1 MKRGYAAAQC
11 AAADQQ
17 KRVSSTEV
25 TPFFIFF
32 FAVRPLR
39 RVLFRFPV
47 FGEILKLMTSLI
59 GILLLPL
66 FALAFSSNR
75 RAIKLRT
82 VSVAFVLQAG
92 IGGVVLFT
100 ESGFAALKFLSDYV
114 STLLSYSN
122 AGIRFMFGE
131 LVDNSSLGFIFAFN
145 VLPVVIFISALIA
158 VLYHL
163 RIMPWVIRVIGGALR
178 KLLGTSHTESLSAA
192 ANVFVGQAEA
202 PLVVKPY
209 ISGMTRSEL
218 FAVMVGGMASIAGS
232 VMAGYVA
239 LGIPLEYLLAA
250 SFMAAP
256 GGLMMAKIMEPETHV
271 PLAPQKNDPMVSD
284 GYANVVDAAAS
295 GAMNGLRMAA
305 AIAAMLLAF
314 IALIALFNGI
324 FAWAGDLVG
333 IGGLSLEGALG
344 SLFKPLAWAL
354 GVNWDEAAQAGSLI
368 GQKLVLNE
376 FVAYVAYVDIA
387 EQLSPITQTIIIF
400 ALCGFANF
408 SSIAIL
414 LGGLGALAPQRR
426 DDISRLGLRALLAAT
441 LSNLMSAALAGFFVS
456 LSA

>member
-1 MKRGYAAAQC
+1 
-11 AAADQQ
+11 
-17 KRVSSTEV
+17 
-25 TPFFIFF
+25 
-32 FAVRPLR
+32 
-39 RVLFRFPV
+39 
-47 FGEILKLMTSLI
+47 MTSLI

-66 FALAFSSNR
+66 LAVALSSNR

-82 VSVAFVLQAG
+82 VGVAFALQAG
-92 IGGVVLFT
+92 IGGIALFT
-100 ESGFAALKFLSDYV
+100 ESGYAALKTLSDYV
-114 STLLSYSN
+114 STLLGYSQT
-122 AGIRFMFGE
+122 GIQFMFGQ
-131 LVDNSSLGFIFAFN
+131 LVGNDSLGFIFAFN

-163 RIMPWVIRVIGGALR
+163 GIMQWVIRVIGGALR
-178 KLLGTSHTESLSAA
+178 KLLGTSHAESLSAA

-202 PLVVKPY
+202 PLVAKPY
-209 ISGMTRSEL
+209 IAGMTRSEL

-256 GGLMMAKIMEPETHV
+256 GGLMMAKILEPETHI
-271 PLAPQKNDPMVSD
+271 PMEPKRDDPMVSD
-284 GYANVVDAAAS
+284 GYVNVVDAAAS
-295 GAMNGLRMAA
+295 GAMNGLRMVA

-314 IALIALFNGI
+314 IALIAMLNGF
-324 FAWAGDLVG
+324 FAWMGNLVG
-333 IGGLSLEGALG
+333 IGGLSLEGVLG

-354 GVNWDEAAQAGSLI
+354 GVSWDEAAQAGSLI

-376 FVAYVAYVDIA
+376 FVAYVAYIEIA
-387 EQLSPITQTIIIF
+387 EQFSPTTQIIIIF

-414 LGGLGALAPQRR
+414 LGGLGALAPMRR
-426 DDISRLGLRALLAAT
+426 DEISRFGFRALFAAT

-456 LSA
+456 LAT

>member
-1 MKRGYAAAQC
+1 
-11 AAADQQ
+11 
-17 KRVSSTEV
+17 
-25 TPFFIFF
+25 
-32 FAVRPLR
+32 
-39 RVLFRFPV
+39 
-47 FGEILKLMTSLI
+47 MTSLI
-59 GILLLPL
+59 GIILLPL
-66 FALAFSSNR
+66 LALAFSSNR
-75 RAIKLRT
+75 RAINWRT
-82 VSVAFVLQAG
+82 VGVAFLLQAG
-92 IGGVVLFT
+92 IGGLVLFT
-100 ESGFAALKFLSDYV
+100 ERGFAALKALSDYV
-114 STLLSYSN
+114 SVLLGYSN

-131 LVDNSSLGFIFAFN
+131 LVGNTSLGFIFAFN

-163 RIMPWVIRVIGGALR
+163 GIMQWVIRIIGGALR
-178 KLLGTSHTESLSAA
+178 RLLGTSHTESLSAA

-209 ISGMTRSEL
+209 IAGMTSSEL
-218 FAVMVGGMASIAGS
+218 FAVMVGGLASIAGS

-256 GGLMMAKIMEPETHV
+256 GGLMMAKLLEPETQV
-271 PLAPQKNDPMVSD
+271 PLAPQKDDPPVSD
-284 GYANVVDAAAS
+284 GYVNVVDAAAS

-314 IALIALFNGI
+314 IALIAMLNGL
-324 FAWAGDLVG
+324 FAWAGELVG
-333 IGGLSLEGALG
+333 LRGLSLQGGLG
-344 SLFKPLAWAL
+344 TLFRPLAWAL
-354 GVNWDEAAQAGSLI
+354 GVGWDEAAQAGSLI

-376 FVAYVAYVDIA
+376 FVAYVAYVDMA
-387 EQLSPITQTIIIF
+387 AQFSPTTQTIIIF

-414 LGGLGALAPQRR
+414 LGGLGALAPVRR
-426 DDISRLGLRALLAAT
+426 DEISRFGFRALFAAT